1 MPGQHQSVLVVF
13 VSFCYGLVMLTV
25 TSACLSSLTS
35 HKPALTP
42 QHFLWPEFDAA
53 AGMAS
58 AASTNGNNGSTN
70 GATPAAPAQASSGY
84 KRPPKDILDIV
95 DAPAQPALTF
105 SPDRKLVRERCSIVL
120 QQVVHA
126 EAGVTA

>member
-1 MPGQHQSVLVVF
+1 MHGQNHSLSVVLW
-13 VSFCYGLVMLTV
+13 SFLYGVLMLTV
-25 TSACLSSLTS
+25 MSACLSSLTS

-42 QHFLWPEFDAA
+42 QHFLWPGFDAA

-58 AASTNGNNGSTN
+58 AASTNGNSGSTN

-84 KRPPKDILDIV
+84 KQPPKDILDIV

-105 SPDRKLVRERCSIVL
+105 SPDRKLVREHCSTVVL
-120 QQVVHA
+120 
-126 EAGVTA
+126 